1 MRVLHIQK
9 VKGIGGSERHLL
21 SLLPSLV
28 AHGLDVRICVAAS
41 GVADRFLERLRDTG
55 VETVVV
61 PAGPDLNP
69 FLLSAIFREIRR
81 FRPDVVHTH
90 LIHADVH
97 GQPVARLLGVPRV
110 SSVHGAE
117 DYYRRSHYRIAGSGA
132 IALAD
137 RVIVISRYL
146 RDLVAQRG
154 LASPARIRVVHY
166 GVDPDQWAAMGRRR
180 KAARARFGVE
190 PGAVCVG
197 IASRVVPGKG
207 HGLLVEAARRALQ
220 QMPSLRLYV
229 AGDGPLLEG
238 VKRQA
243 RSMPE
248 GTVRFLGFIP
258 DISPFFAACD
268 IVAFPTS
275 PELGEGFGLAA
286 LEAMASGRPV
296 IATAVTSLPELV
308 THGESGLL
316 VDPSDP
322 DDLHRALVSLAAA
335 PKRREQLGHAGQL
348 RARACFSIDAMVER
362 TLAVYEEVC

>member
-21 SLLPSLV
+21 SLLPGLV
-28 AHGLDVRICVAAS
+28 AQGAHVRICVATS
-41 GVADRFLERLRDTG
+41 GVADRFLEQLRGTG

-69 FLLSAIFREIRR
+69 LLLPAILREIRR

-97 GQPVARLLGVPRV
+97 GQPAARLLGVPRV
-110 SSVHGAE
+110 SSVHGAH
-117 DYYRRSHYRIAGSGA
+117 DYYRRAYYRIVGSGA
-132 IALAD
+132 SALAD
-137 RVIVISRYL
+137 RVIAISRYL
-146 RDLVAQRG
+146 RDLIAQRG

-166 GVDPDQWAAMGRRR
+166 GVDPDQWAAAGRRR
-180 KAARARFGVE
+180 AAARVHFGVE
-190 PGAVCVG
+190 PGTVCVG

-207 HGLLVEAARRALQ
+207 HGLLVEAAQRALA

-229 AGDGPLLEG
+229 AGDGPLLED
-238 VKRQA
+238 VKRQT
-243 RSMPE
+243 RNMPQ

-258 DISPFFAACD
+258 DVSAFFAACD

-286 LEAMASGRPV
+286 LEAMAAGRPV

-308 THGESGLL
+308 IDGETGLL

-322 DDLHRALVSLAAA
+322 NDLQRALISLAAA
-335 PKRREQLGHAGQL
+335 PERREQMGRAGQVRV
-348 RARACFSIDAMVER
+348 RASFSVNTMVER
-362 TLAVYEEVC
+362 TLAVYKEVC